1 MPLYIIAI
9 VLLLALS
16 EAWAKAQ
23 EVVVYTSVD
32 KLFSEPILR
41 GFQRESG
48 IRVKAIFDTEEA
60 KSTGIVNRLI
70 AEKDN
75 PQADVFWSGDPVR
88 PVLLERRGMLEPY
101 RSPSA
106 RDIPEIYKDE
116 EGYWTGFSARAR
128 VILYNKG
135 LVGDDEVPKSVYDF
149 LKPRW
154 SGRLA
159 IASPLFGT
167 ASIHAAALFGVLGDE
182 EAGRFFQAL
191 KANGVRVVSSNGE
204 VRRLVSRGEVAVGIV
219 DTDDAHVAVLEG
231 KSVGAVYPDQ
241 GGMGTLVMP
250 NMVCIIKGGPNPE
263 NAKKLMDYLL
273 SKEVEEKLAQAE
285 CAQIPLRSWVR
296 RPAHVDS
303 VEKIKNMS
311 VDYREVAAK
320 LEDIYPYLKNWVGY

>member
-1 MPLYIIAI
+1 
-9 VLLLALS
+9 
-16 EAWAKAQ
+16 
-23 EVVVYTSVD
+23 
-32 KLFSEPILR
+32 
-41 GFQRESG
+41 
-48 IRVKAIFDTEEA
+48 KAIFDTEEA

-135 LVGDDEVPKSVYDF
+135 LVGGDEVPKSVYDF

-167 ASIHAAALFGVLGDE
+167 TSVHAAALFGVLGDE
-182 EAGRFFQAL
+182 GAERFFDAL

-204 VRRLVSRGEVAVGIV
+204 VRRLVSRGEIAAGIV

-231 KSVGAVYPDQ
+231 KSVGVAYPDQ

-250 NMVCIIKGGPNPE
+250 NMVCIIKGGPDLE
-263 NAKKLMDYLL
+263 NSKKLVDYLL
-273 SKEVEEKLAQAE
+273 SEEVEERLALAE
-285 CAQIPLRSWVR
+285 CAQMPVRSWVR

-303 VEKIKNMS
+303 LEKIKSMS
-311 VDYREVAAK
+311 IDYREVAAK
-320 LEDIYPYLKNWVGY
+320 LEEIHPYIKSWVGY